1 MHCRNTSHSFLQLVG
16 RVSALFIGEHF
27 YERSA
32 EGNELIKQLIVLG
45 AFGSKM
51 RFYSLQVPPYI
62 AKDFVLV

>member
-1 MHCRNTSHSFLQLVG
+1 MG

-51 RFYSLQVPPYI
+51 KFYSLQVPPYI